1 MRKLRLISILL
12 GSLFLFSCDNSTDKV
27 YYLQFDSIDI
37 LSPKIKVF
45 SEKKYVG
52 IVEEIKLVKTKPQLK
67 IKVFKDFKIAKKHTC
82 ILTNRNLLE
91 KIIVIEN
98 LSKTTYDYGST
109 ISHNQK
115 LGFSMNTI
123 DLDSALNHPKV
134 KELLKV
140 LNKIDSLNNK

>member
-1 MRKLRLISILL
+1 MGKLRHISVLI
-12 GSLFLFSCDNSTDKV
+12 GALFLFSCDDSTDKV

-67 IKVFKDFKIAKKHTC
+67 IKVFKEFQIAKKHTC

-98 LSKTTYDYGST
+98 LSNTTYDYGST

-123 DLDSALNHPKV
+123 ELDSALNHPKV
-134 KELLKV
+134 KELFKV
-140 LNKIDSLNNK
+140 LKIIDSLNIK

>member
-1 MRKLRLISILL
+1 MGKLRHISVLI
-12 GSLFLFSCDNSTDKV
+12 GALFLFSCDDSTDKV

-67 IKVFKDFKIAKKHTC
+67 IKVFKEFQIAKKHTC

-98 LSKTTYDYGST
+98 LS
-109 ISHNQK
+109 
-115 LGFSMNTI
+115 
-123 DLDSALNHPKV
+123 
-134 KELLKV
+134 
-140 LNKIDSLNNK
+140 